1 VENYISG
8 GAFMRIEFKL
18 AELLTSNKLT
28 LATAESCTGGLLA
41 GRIVNVPGSSAYFLG
56 GVVAYHNSAKMKVLN
71 VKAETLLRFGAVSEE
86 TAKEM
91 VLGVKKLFGAD
102 CALSTTGIA
111 GPSGGT
117 PEKPVGLTYI
127 GVSVKDRVEVFRF
140 VFEDKDA
147 DEVKRRNNR
156 RRKAAKKAIK
166 LLIQMLQDEC

>member
-1 VENYISG
+1 
-8 GAFMRIEFKL
+8 MRIEFKL

-41 GRIVNVPGSSAYFLG
+41 GRIVNVSGSSAYFLG